1 MSDDKTAIDLL
12 STRITDLGNSLQAH
26 ITDCSAQSRRLFWAV
41 VSLLGFLLLKSLPFW
56 DKMFAV
62 PG

>member
-1 MSDDKTAIDLL
+1 MSDEKTAIDLL
-12 STRITDLGNSLQAH
+12 SDRITDVNTALQSH

-41 VSLLGFLLLKSLPFW
+41 VSLLGFLIVKSLPFIS
-56 DKMFAV
+56 KMF